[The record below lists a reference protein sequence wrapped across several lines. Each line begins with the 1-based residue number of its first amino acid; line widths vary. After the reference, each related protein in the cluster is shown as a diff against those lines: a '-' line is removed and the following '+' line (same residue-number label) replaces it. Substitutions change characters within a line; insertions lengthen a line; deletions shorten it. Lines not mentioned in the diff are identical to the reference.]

1 MWILGLNIS
10 CLIQTLSMD
19 PSVSILMGFDCKNL
33 SGKYFINTNNYYYY
47 MPFIILSFIM
57 PLFVCLF
64 VSNSI
69 FY

>member
-1 MWILGLNIS
+1 MWILGLNII

-47 MPFIILSFIM
+47 DM
-57 PLFVCLF
+57 PLLFCLLQCLCLF

>member
-1 MWILGLNIS
+1 MWILGLNII

-19 PSVSILMGFDCKNL
+19 PSVSILMGFDRKNL

-47 MPFIILSFIM
+47 MPL
-57 PLFVCLF
+57 LFYLLLCLCLF